1 MATPDLFRRN
11 RQLQRFLVIKS
22 PPHNLFAQLPQAVRL
37 NRVLSV
43 RLDRFRVRV
52 RNMTVL

>member
-52 RNMTVL
+52 RNMIVL